1 MSDDT
6 TLPTGDDAQKAR
18 NLLLITYVLYGL
30 SLINGLTAV
39 AGVII
44 AHIKVNEVTDEFLQS
59 HYRWLIRTFWL
70 GLIAGIIAGVLTVI
84 FIGFLLLLVVFLWY
98 IYRLVKGFL
107 RFNDGKPIED
117 PGAWL

>member
-1 MSDDT
+1 MSDDASM
-6 TLPTGDDAQKAR
+6 PTGTDSDKAR

-44 AHIKVNEVTDEFLQS
+44 AHIKVNEVTDTFLQS
-59 HYRWLIRTFWL
+59 HYRWLIRTFWI
-70 GLIAGIIAGVLTVI
+70 GLIAGVISAVLTII
-84 FIGFLLLLVVFLWY
+84 FIGFLLMAVVFLWY

-107 RFNDGKPIED
+107 RFNDNKPIED
-117 PGAWL
+117 PGAWI

>member
-1 MSDDT
+1 MT
-6 TLPTGDDAQKAR
+6 ENHPLPPGDDAQKAR
-18 NLLLITYVLYGL
+18 NLVLITYILFGL

-44 AHIKVNEVTDEFLQS
+44 AHIKVNETTDHFVES

-70 GLIAGIIAGVLTVI
+70 GLVGAIIGGILTVI
-84 FIGFLLLLVVFLWY
+84 FIGFLILVAVFLWY

-107 RFNDGKPIED
+107 RFNDGEPIDD
-117 PGAWL
+117 PKAWI